1 MILSMTMKLVAL
13 ARQQV
18 ELIVVIFLINFI

>member
-1 MILSMTMKLVAL
+1 MILGMTMKVVAL

-18 ELIVVIFLINFI
+18 ELIVTIFLINFI